1 MAVSNAFLL
10 ILIEN
15 QHVEYKRLKRK
26 TILSDKIDTRLIQK
40 CKISFGSK
48 SLILFQDKKYFG
60 CPRTPMAYI
69 VYSSEYTSV
78 EN

>member
-26 TILSDKIDTRLIQK
+26 TILSDKIDKRLKQK
-40 CKISFGSK
+40 CKIIFGSK
-48 SLILFQDKKYFG
+48 FPDFISRDKTTFVAHSLQWL
-60 CPRTPMAYI
+60 
-69 VYSSEYTSV
+69 S
-78 EN
+78 